1 MDKPIS
7 RIQHGFADYTYAPL
21 ALALPKL
28 AGFEHQKK
36 AVLLTKIIS
45 SNVLLTTL
53 FTRAEWGVFKK
64 IPFKTHLAL
73 DVAMGALIAGAPWL
87 FGFSHH
93 KNARNAFLAM
103 GTVSLLAG
111 SLTQADEMPANESE
125 VAAS

>member
-1 MDKPIS
+1 MEKPIS
-7 RIQHGFADYTYAPL
+7 RFQHGFADYTYAPL

-87 FGFSHH
+87 FGFSHD
-93 KNARNAFLAM
+93 KAARNAFLAM

-111 SLTQADEMPANESE
+111 TLTQPEEMPLDEA
-125 VAAS
+125 AAS

>member
-1 MDKPIS
+1 MEKPIS
-7 RIQHGFADYTYAPL
+7 RRQHGFADYTYVPL
-21 ALALPKL
+21 TLALPKL

-45 SNVLLTTL
+45 SNVLLSSL

-73 DVAMGALIAGAPWL
+73 DVAMGVFISGAPWL

-93 KNARNAFLAM
+93 KAARNAFLAL
-103 GTVSLLAG
+103 GATSLLAG
-111 SLTQADEMPANESE
+111 TLTQADEMPPDE
-125 VAAS
+125 AAAR